1 MKKFLTLLLTLCL
14 VASVVSSFAVVAN
27 AEDIQVSVGQSFE
40 WNDQSADPKTKMAW
54 YKSNGTSPDGLWKYK
69 FYSLNKKVYQN
80 LVINGNDF
88 CWKTDAGNDDYG
100 IGMARVRQVG
110 KNFHPGYAADVVK
123 EFTCPSGGSIQILS
137 TVARQNDLK
146 AGTSANGTSFA
157 IYVEDRL
164 VYPEEGGGEF
174 LTLVSSEEQII
185 DVTVDVKKGERV
197 RIHIGAIG
205 EQSGD
210 GINMANTITYK
221 AVNDEDAGEL
231 SDTTF
236 TNTRIE
242 NTNARPTLDVNNQ
255 GGNNNRLPSDNDGL
269 SVGAIV
275 GIVIGG
281 VAVVGIAAVV
291 VIVLKKKKQD

>member
-1 MKKFLTLLLTLCL
+1 MKKILTLLLALCL

-27 AEDIQVSVGQSFE
+27 AEDIQVSVGQTFE
-40 WNDQSADPKTKMAW
+40 WNDQSGDPTTKMNW
-54 YKSNGTSPDGLWKYK
+54 YRCEATSPDGLWKYR
-69 FYSLNKKVYQN
+69 FYSLNRKVYQD
-80 LVINGNDF
+80 LQISGNDY
-88 CWKTDAGNDDYG
+88 CWKAGAGTDDYG

-123 EFTCPSGGSIQILS
+123 EFTCPSGGSILIS
-137 TVARQNDLK
+137 SIVSRQNDLK
-146 AGTSANGTSFA
+146 AGTTANGTSFA

-164 VYPEEGGGEF
+164 VYPEEGGGDF
-174 LTLVSSEEQII
+174 LTLVSSEEQNIE
-185 DVTVDVKKGERV
+185 VTVDVKKGEHV

-205 EQSGD
+205 EQTSD

-221 AVNDEDAGEL
+221 SVNDEDAGEL
-231 SDTTF
+231 TDSTITD
-236 TNTRIE
+236 NRIE
-242 NTNARPTLDVNNQ
+242 NTNTRPTLDFDNQ
-255 GGNNNRLPSDNDGL
+255 GGNSNRLPSDSDGL

-275 GIVIGG
+275 GIVVGA